1 MEDFDIE
8 SLVKDIN
15 FEENSIA
22 YIKNDII
29 LTQKEVD
36 ALKELDFNY
45 ESFTSMSSLLM
56 ALDDVVDDDPDLEE
70 IFKDISDRNYYMN
83 VNK

>member
-70 IFKDISDRNYYMN
+70 IFKDMSDRNYYMN